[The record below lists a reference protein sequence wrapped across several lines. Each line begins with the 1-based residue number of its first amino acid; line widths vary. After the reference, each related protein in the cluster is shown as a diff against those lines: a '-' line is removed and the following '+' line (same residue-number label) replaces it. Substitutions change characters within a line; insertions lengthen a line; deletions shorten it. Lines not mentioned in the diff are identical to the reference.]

1 MTFKWPK
8 PFTEMTFDE
17 KMRHVDRVC
26 VEDPLIE
33 KVETKLGESRT
44 EGELRTEL
52 EKLKAESARLKA
64 KAEKSMER
72 TPVDE
77 QRRVDAAFEEK
88 HRAMGRGAVVRR
100 DVGGGKGDQ
109 GH

>member
-17 KMRHVDRVC
+17 KMRHVDKVC

-72 TPVDE
+72 MPIDE
-77 QRRVDAAFEEK
+77 QRSVDQVFEAK
-88 HRAMGRGAVVRR
+88 RFALGGRGVVRKDDR
-100 DVGGGKGDQ
+100 GGT
-109 GH
+109 